1 MRPLKLTMSA
11 FGPYAGEVTVDFEKL
26 GRTGLYLVCGDTGA
40 GKTTIF
46 DAISFALFGLPS
58 GSERMPRSLRSD
70 FAAADV
76 PTFVELEFEHRGAAY
91 TVRRNPEYLRPK
103 KRGEGTTKQ
112 LAAAELRLPEGAPVT
127 KPTEVDARVRELLG
141 IDLGQFSQI
150 VMIAQGDF
158 RRLLSSETKERAEI
172 LRKLFGTAPYLDFQ
186 RSLETRRAQLGDRA
200 QEVRLRLEG
209 LAKTAAVD
217 DGRRDEMLARG
228 VTASELAEL
237 LEETCARD
245 EGSLAGLRERA
256 AAASSELARR
266 TTELELARQ
275 LADARRQLEEAE
287 RALATARQGED
298 EARAEAERQAA
309 RTDEREAVALRLGVA
324 RDALPRY
331 AELTQARSREE
342 TARDGEGRAR
352 QEVERA
358 RQAVEE
364 ARGARTRADEDLK
377 LLAGA
382 PVARAEAKAEL
393 ARAQA
398 AHAEARSV
406 ADALGR
412 LAAMRR
418 ERDRLAFGRD
428 GARAAVDAATEA
440 CDQADRQLA
449 GARERSRELSEAP
462 REAERLAARLAD
474 ARKDAERV
482 RSGLDE
488 HARRAAACER
498 THRENARSAEAYG
511 KARARLLAADG
522 RFRHLQ
528 LAFLDGQ
535 AGVLASELRAGE
547 PCPVCGS
554 VEHPHLAETASEV
567 PSQQEVEQAQEARSE
582 ADEACRAASAAA
594 GRAEERWASCVR
606 ELAVLEQARGTR
618 EELERRAT
626 ELDAGVRELE
636 RDLGAA
642 RGRAAEYSHLSAS
655 VPGLEEV
662 AREAARVQADAS
674 ERHAEA
680 DRKLASAEAALDEA
694 ASRQPDVDEASTRAA
709 LAETEAALR
718 RAQAGLAAAEG
729 KVDELEQ
736 ARLRAAKAEAALANR
751 EAARVAV
758 EDALVKA
765 REEHASARAAAAQL
779 AAGLAHE
786 SEDEARDEERRLAR
800 RLGELD
806 RARQAAEAALRETTA
821 GRVAASARRDGL
833 TVRVNELSSRDVPTV
848 EEAEARRSEAAQRQD
863 EASGCVAELVG
874 RLERNRDVVAQVRVA
889 EREGASI
896 AERYGEVASL
906 AYTANGRLRGKERM
920 SFETYLQARWFDRVL
935 AAANRRLLAMT
946 EGRYELVRHKGLRDG
961 GGTAQTG
968 LDLDVQDS
976 FTGKPRAASSL
987 SGGES
992 FKASLALALG
1002 LSDVVQAHA
1011 GGIRLDTMFVDEGFG
1026 SLDEESLG
1034 LAIRTL
1040 TELSGGDKLVGI
1052 ISHVDELRESIDR
1065 KIVVERGRAGSSLR
1079 IEEG

>member
-76 PTFVELEFEHRGAAY
+76 PTFVELEFEHRGATY
-91 TVRRNPEYLRPK
+91 VVRRNPEYLRPK

-141 IDLGQFSQI
+141 IDRGQFSQI

-217 DGRRDEMLARG
+217 DGRRDELLAHG
-228 VTASELAEL
+228 VTASELAKL
-237 LEETCARD
+237 VEEACARD
-245 EGSLAGLRERA
+245 EESLVGLRERA
-256 AAASSELARR
+256 AEASSELARR

-275 LADARRQLEEAE
+275 LAGARDQLEEAE
-287 RALATARQGED
+287 RALATARQGEE

-309 RTDEREAVALRLGVA
+309 RADERESLALRLGAA

-331 AELTQARSREE
+331 AELTEARLREDGAQDAERQAREVAS
-342 TARDGEGRAR
+342 RAR

-358 RQAVEE
+358 RRERSNAEE
-364 ARGARTRADEDLK
+364 ALEA
-377 LLAGA
+377 LAGA
-382 PVARAEAKAEL
+382 PVARAEAKAKLEW
-393 ARAQA
+393 AQA
-398 AHAEARSV
+398 AYDEARTA

-412 LAAMRR
+412 LASMRA
-418 ERDRLAFGRD
+418 ERDRLARERD
-428 GARAAVDAATEA
+428 DARAASNAAAEA
-440 CDQADRQLA
+440 RDQAERDLA
-449 GARERSRELSEAP
+449 GVRGRSRELSEAP
-462 REAERLAARLAD
+462 REAERLAAQLTGVRAD
-474 ARKDAERV
+474 VERACA
-482 RSGLDE
+482 GLDE
-488 HARRAAACER
+488 LARRASALER
-498 THRENARSAEAYG
+498 ARREGARR
-511 KARARLLAADG
+511 AREYEEKRGRLLAADD
-522 RFRHLQ
+522 RFRSLQ

-535 AGVLASELRAGE
+535 AGVLASGLRAGE

-554 VEHPHLAETASEV
+554 VVHPHPAEAAAEV

-594 GRAEERWASCVR
+594 GRAEERRASCAR
-606 ELAVLEQARGTR
+606 ELEDLERAQGTQ
-618 EELERRAT
+618 EELEQKAS
-626 ELDAGVRELE
+626 ELDGRARELE
-636 RDLGAA
+636 GALGDA
-642 RGRAAEYSHLSAS
+642 RMRAAELARLDELIL
-655 VPGLEEV
+655 GLEEGV
-662 AREAARVQADAS
+662 RRAAQAQTDAADRHADA
-674 ERHAEA
+674 ERV
-680 DRKLASAEAALDEA
+680 LASAEAALGEA
-694 ASRQPDVDEASTRAA
+694 ASRLPEADEAKVRAGLVEAKAA
-709 LAETEAALR
+709 LE
-718 RAQAGLAAAEG
+718 RAQAGLAAAERSV
-729 KVDELEQ
+729 KELEQ
-736 ARLRAAKAEAALANR
+736 ARSRAAEAEAARARDEARSTEAESALA
-751 EAARVAV
+751 
-758 EDALVKA
+758 KA
-765 REEHASARAAAAQL
+765 REELASACAAAEQL

-786 SEDEARDEERRLAR
+786 SEGEARKEERRLAQSMV
-800 RLGELD
+800 ELD
-806 RARQAAEAALRETTA
+806 RARQAAEASLREA
-821 GRVAASARRDGL
+821 SAARVATSARVDEL
-833 TVRVNELSSRDVPTV
+833 TARVNELSSRDVPTV

-874 RLERNRDVVAQVRVA
+874 RLERNRDVAAQVRVA

-896 AERYGEVASL
+896 AERYGEVATL

-935 AAANRRLLAMT
+935 VAANRRLLAMT